1 MPFLSRIKP
10 PKSVLAISITLLIFG
25 AGSYLLG
32 WSSLFTVSQI
42 EITGAPTTESE
53 KEISKRLNL
62 PIGQKLARVDS
73 RALSLRLKSAD
84 WIASVNISRN
94 WLSGK
99 VGVDIHPRIPVAI
112 YNEPGKPQVVL
123 DASGEIFT
131 TPGSLPNGLPSV
143 LATSV
148 GSGLAAIKV
157 FTEMPKEFSSGIERL
172 SAARATNLLIYGV
185 FAGQNLRIIWGDGE
199 DTLLKIKV
207 INALLE
213 QPENKTIRMIDVT
226 APHAPIVK

>member
-1 MPFLSRIKP
+1 MRFSSRIKP
-10 PKSVLAISITLLIFG
+10 PKSVLAISIALLIFG
-25 AGSYLLG
+25 VGSYLLG

-42 EITGAPTTESE
+42 EITGTPTPESE

-62 PIGQKLARVDS
+62 PIGQKMARVDS

-84 WIASVNISRN
+84 WIASADISRN
-94 WLSGK
+94 WLNGK

-112 YNEPGKPQVVL
+112 YSESGKPQVAL

-148 GSGLAAIKV
+148 ASGLAAIKV
-157 FTEMPKEFSSGIERL
+157 FTEMPTEFSSGIDRL

-185 FAGQNLRIIWGDGE
+185 FGGHNLRIIWGDGE